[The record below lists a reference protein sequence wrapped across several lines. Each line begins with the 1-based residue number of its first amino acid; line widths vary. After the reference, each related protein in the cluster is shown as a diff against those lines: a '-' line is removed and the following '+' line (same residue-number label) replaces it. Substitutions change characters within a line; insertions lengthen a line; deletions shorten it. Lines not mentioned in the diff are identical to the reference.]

1 MLSGLMVLSGQELPL
16 DGSQSNVLSFNPAN
30 DPLGD
35 IDNYNLL
42 QKSEVEGEWSKDDG
56 RNETDKI
63 NELLTFNSILH
74 IDVKLVGFEGDG
86 NFGVRVSESQL
97 LRYFETV
104 LEEHEKEAM
113 VINVRPGESHRLPI
127 RRKFFFR
134 VLNARKGLSDEISS
148 RIRSWLL
155 TATGVDASS
164 QRRQQALR
172 DGVAVPISMVDDLIR
187 KDYVETE
194 LSGTHTIYL
203 LNPTRVVL
211 SGGNATVP
219 RPRPVF
225 KERGAAAPALE
236 EEEVLAYWY
245 APPPDGKP
253 ARAAATATAGE
264 GGCGTTMWMG
274 LEERCAPPPP
284 PRARA
289 AAWLPWRDRR
299 AAPWRTAPLRRS
311 PTQDACG
318 PSALA
323 WGRSAGGGAA
333 CARGENARASGSR
346 PGGDADAGAA
356 GRSPGAP
363 GWRQAAR
370 GPAETRAGYS
380 GGAAGRGRGPGRAS

>member
-1 MLSGLMVLSGQELPL
+1 MNLSRTYLVLVCLLSGVIGFSGQELPL

-56 RNETDKI
+56 RNETDKM
-63 NELLTFNSILH
+63 NEILTFSSVLH

-86 NFGVRVSESQL
+86 NFGVRLSESQL
-97 LRYFETV
+97 LRYFESV

-127 RRKFFFR
+127 RRKFYFR
-134 VLNARKGLSDEISS
+134 VLNAHKGLNDEISS

-155 TATGVDASS
+155 TASGVGDTA
-164 QRRQQALR
+164 QRRHQALR
-172 DGVAVPISMVDDLIR
+172 DGVAVPISLVDDLIR

-211 SGGNATVP
+211 AGGNASIP

-225 KERGAAAPALE
+225 KERGADAPVLE

-245 APPPDGKP
+245 SPPPDTKP
-253 ARAAATATAGE
+253 SNAAGAGAGAAE

-274 LEERCAPPPP
+274 VEERCAPPPP
-284 PRARA
+284 
-289 AAWLPWRDRR
+289 
-299 AAPWRTAPLRRS
+299 
-311 PTQDACG
+311 
-318 PSALA
+318 
-323 WGRSAGGGAA
+323 AGV
-333 CARGENARASGSR
+333 
-346 PGGDADAGAA
+346 
-356 GRSPGAP
+356 
-363 GWRQAAR
+363 
-370 GPAETRAGYS
+370 Y
-380 GGAAGRGRGPGRAS
+380 